1 MKPAKQMYCQLVA
14 QRKKPL
20 ASTSC
25 GLLSNWVVTSAA
37 EIRSPASR
45 RTSLLRL
52 SFQPLQG
59 ATAWRHSSGSCLL
72 QVVCGP
78 V

>member
-25 GLLSNWVVTSAA
+25 GLLSNWVVSQNPFAGVPQDVLAA
-37 EIRSPASR
+37 PVLPATPGCNCLAALKWFLPAAGR
-45 RTSLLRL
+45 LR
-52 SFQPLQG
+52 
-59 ATAWRHSSGSCLL
+59 SCLT
-72 QVVCGP
+72 
-78 V
+78 